1 MLFRG
6 KLSTLLCKLF
16 WLGFSGGKVLLQQ
29 FLLFL
34 NVNELCNDISSDL
47 LALYYIIAMFCKLD
61 IDVLHGK
68 LFESLEPNF
77 PDCHSTV

>member
-1 MLFRG
+1 MLVVLVGISWG
-6 KLSTLLCKLF
+6 KQF
-16 WLGFSGGKVLLQQ
+16 YGNN

-34 NVNELCNDISSDL
+34 DVNELCNDISSDL
-47 LALYYIIAMFCKLD
+47 LALYYILAMFCKLD

-77 PDCHSTV
+77 PDCNSTV